1 MFQLLATTF
10 FALALIAPLAVI
22 ILTLHTHWSA
32 ITKALMG
39 TQSPGA
45 TYSNRVNRVRRRP
58 QMAKASTTMTIR
70 RVAPVRMPL
79 RVAA

>member
-1 MFQLLATTF
+1 MFQLLAITF

-22 ILTLHTHWSA
+22 ILTLHSHWDKV
-32 ITKALMG
+32 IRALLG

-45 TYSNRVNRVRRRP
+45 TYSGNHSRIRRRP
-58 QMAKASTTMTIR
+58 QLSSVGTTMTIR
-70 RVAPVRMPL
+70 RVPPVRMPL

>member
-22 ILTLHTHWSA
+22 ILTLHNHWSA
-32 ITKALMG
+32 ITRALMG
-39 TQSPGA
+39 AQTPGA
-45 TYSNRVNRVRRRP
+45 SYSARANHVRRRP
-58 QMAKASTTMTIR
+58 QMAKPSTTMTIR

-79 RVAA
+79 RAAA